1 MHLSP
6 ARILTY
12 RARPS
17 LVLPVPS
24 NPAPNGLEAA
34 FLANRERLLRFLRA
48 RGAGD
53 AAEDMLHEIWLKISA
68 ASTGPVAAP
77 VAYLFRTADLLMI
90 DRYRSERQARR
101 RDRDWSEAGA
111 TVPGVSD
118 APSSERALIA
128 RDHARLVAEALD
140 ALGPR
145 PAAIFRRH
153 RIDGVQQRKV
163 AEEFGVSLS
172 TVESDLRRA
181 YRAILDV
188 KERIDEA

>member
-1 MHLSP
+1 M
-6 ARILTY
+6 
-12 RARPS
+12 
-17 LVLPVPS
+17 PS

-53 AAEDMLHEIWLKISA
+53 AAEDLLHEVWLKISTA
-68 ASTGPVAAP
+68 TVGPVSSP
-77 VAYLFRTADLLMI
+77 VAYLFRAADLLMI

-101 RDRDWSEAGA
+101 RDRDWSEAAGA
-111 TVPGVSD
+111 AMPGVSD

-128 RDHARLVAEALD
+128 RDHARMVAEALD

-153 RIDGVQQRKV
+153 RIDGLQQRQV
-163 AEEFGVSLS
+163 AQEFGVSLS
-172 TVESDLRRA
+172 TVESDLRLA
-181 YRAILDV
+181 YRAILEV

>member
-1 MHLSP
+1 MS
-6 ARILTY
+6 
-12 RARPS
+12 
-17 LVLPVPS
+17 S
-24 NPAPNGLEAA
+24 NRAPNGLEAA

-53 AAEDMLHEIWLKISA
+53 AAEDLLHEVWLKISTA
-68 ASTGPVAAP
+68 AVGPVAAP
-77 VAYLFRTADLLMI
+77 VAYLYRTADLLMI

-101 RDRDWSEAGA
+101 RDKDWSEAAA
-111 TVPGVSD
+111 TVPGISD
-118 APSSERALIA
+118 APSGERVLIA

-145 PAAIFRRH
+145 PAAIFHRH
-153 RIDGVQQRKV
+153 RIDGVQQRQV

-181 YRAILDV
+181 YRAVLEV
-188 KERIDEA
+188 RERIDEA